1 MIQSQGIHEVISEL
15 GNALRSDFQRFTFSW
30 FYASVKNKTNHRLM
44 KYAILKVPMT
54 QFFNF
59 LLDFTVTSDV
69 NFFSC
74 NHFPSP
80 SFRFEM
86 LFPVGSKTR
95 SRRKLGIVG
104 LLYVTRNTLTTK

>member
-30 FYASVKNKTNHRLM
+30 FYASVKNKMNHRLM

-69 NFFSC
+69 NFFCC

-80 SFRFEM
+80 SFSCLKCYFQLDQKPGQE
-86 LFPVGSKTR
+86 GNW
-95 SRRKLGIVG
+95 G
-104 LLYVTRNTLTTK
+104 